1 MEQEKKEN
9 IAKEITGSLMDASD
23 LREQLT
29 IIRDSYAYY
38 WLSSNAEEHTNKI
51 ELREQLYLLN
61 TMIEQLK

>member
-1 MEQEKKEN
+1 MEQEKREN

-29 IIRDSYAYY
+29 IIRDSYAHY
-38 WLSSNAEEHTNKI
+38 WLSANTEEYTNKI

-61 TMIEQLK
+61 TMIKQLK